1 MRSKKGRSGRSRR
14 FTALAVFAAV
24 GSLGLLSG
32 ASAALAKTE
41 PNPEFLPFV
50 NCPIQNKA
58 VRACI
63 VSTVTSGEFTLGNKT
78 VPIAK
83 PITLQ
88 GGLEEGSTELIPAS
102 NGETL
107 SKTPLVVPGGLVGLE
122 LGAPTEVTATT
133 ELAGPVQVDESKLAG
148 GNEAA
153 VTLPIKVKLDNPV
166 LGAECY
172 VGSEASPIVLHLTTG
187 TTSPPAPNKPITGNP
202 GTLTVNPEL
211 TIFTI
216 TGNSLVDNS
225 FSAPGAS
232 GCGGALSAVVDEA
245 VNLQVGLPA
254 EAGHNTGVLNGTIQE
269 TFAKPLKKSKV
280 IKKPKKTK
288 KTKG

>member
-1 MRSKKGRSGRSRR
+1 MRSKKGRSGCSRR

-24 GSLGLLSG
+24 VSLSMLAG

-58 VRACI
+58 VRACL
-63 VSTVTSGEFTLGNKT
+63 VSTVTSGEFALGNKT
-78 VPIAK
+78 VPITK

-88 GGLEEGSTELIPAS
+88 GGLEEGSTELIPPS

-107 SKTPLVVPGGLVGLE
+107 SKTPLPVPGGLVGLE
-122 LGAPTEVTATT
+122 LGGPTEVTATT
-133 ELAGPVQVDESKLAG
+133 ELAGPVQVDESKLAT
-148 GNEAA
+148 GNGVA

-166 LGAECY
+166 LGSECY
-172 VGSEASPIVLHLTTG
+172 VGSAASPIVLHLTTG
-187 TTSPPAPNKPITGNP
+187 TTSPPAPNKPITGKP

-216 TGNSLVDNS
+216 SGISLVDNS
-225 FSAPGAS
+225 FSAPVAS

-254 EAGHNTGVLNGTIQE
+254 EAGHNTAVLTGTTEE

-288 KTKG
+288 G

>member
-1 MRSKKGRSGRSRR
+1 MRSRR
-14 FTALAVFAAV
+14 GRPGGSRRFVALAVFAAV
-24 GSLGLLSG
+24 VSLSLAG

-78 VPIAK
+78 VPVSK
-83 PITLQ
+83 PIVLQ
-88 GGLEEGSTELIPAS
+88 GGLEEGSTELIPPS
-102 NGETL
+102 SGEEL
-107 SKTPLVVPGGLVGLE
+107 SKTPLPVPGGLVGLE

-133 ELAGPVQVDESKLAG
+133 ELAGPVQVDESKLAD
-148 GNEAA
+148 GNGVA

-172 VGSEASPIVLHLTTG
+172 VGSAATPIVLKLTTG
-187 TTSPPAPNKPITGNP
+187 TTSPPPPNKPITGKP
-202 GTLTVNPEL
+202 GTLTTNPEL
-211 TIFTI
+211 SIFTI
-216 TGNSLVDNS
+216 TGSSLVDNS
-225 FSAPGAS
+225 FSAPGAE

-254 EAGHNTGVLNGTIQE
+254 EAGKNTAVLNGTIQE

-280 IKKPKKTK
+280 IKKPKKE